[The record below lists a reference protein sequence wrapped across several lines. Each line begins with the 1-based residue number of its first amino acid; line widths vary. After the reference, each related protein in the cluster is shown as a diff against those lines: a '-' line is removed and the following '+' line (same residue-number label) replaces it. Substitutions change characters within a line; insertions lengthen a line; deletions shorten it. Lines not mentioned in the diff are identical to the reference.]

1 MTGVFCSQRRVTPEI
16 MNLSILSESIS
27 LKQLFFEFVDTNGG
41 TKFATSDVLEQ
52 CSNLIYST
60 TLLVSLQ
67 F

>member
-1 MTGVFCSQRRVTPEI
+1 

-52 CSNLIYST
+52 CSNLIYSA
-60 TLLVSLQ
+60 TLVVSLQ

>member
-1 MTGVFCSQRRVTPEI
+1 

-27 LKQLFFEFVDTNGG
+27 LKQLFCEFVDTNGG